1 MKKVL
6 FFIGCLALVPSI
18 ALADTCTTYGY
29 YSASQQQF
37 ICGGNGNTTCTYRC
51 ESSDNR

>member
-1 MKKVL
+1 MKKIL

-29 YSASQQQF
+29 YNAHQQQF
-37 ICGGNGNTTCTYRC
+37 VCDGSGATTCTYRC
-51 ESSDNR
+51 ESENR